1 MKDTNYQS
9 VLNHLYDGVYF
20 VDKNRKIT
28 YWNQSAEK
36 ITGYTSGE
44 VTHSFCHDNI
54 LNHVDADGNSLCLN
68 ACPLQ
73 KTIEDG
79 EMREADIFLH
89 HKNGHRVP
97 VSIRVIPLT
106 DTQGRIIGGAEM
118 FTETSSRDVLEAR
131 IHELEKLALLD
142 GLTQLSNRTHI
153 VSELEARMHEI
164 QRYELSVG
172 VLFLDID
179 HFKRFNDTYGHLAG
193 DEVLRGVS
201 RTLNAIA
208 RPFDL
213 YGRYG
218 GEEFVGIIRNVN
230 KKTLTIV
237 GERVRK
243 MIARTTHS
251 FQDVTERVT
260 VSVGGTLV
268 RKKDTVKG
276 VIDRADQLMYQSK
289 LAGRNRFTF
298 G

>member
-1 MKDTNYQS
+1 MDSNYQS
-9 VLNHLYDGVYF
+9 ILNHLYDGVYF

-36 ITGYTSGE
+36 ITGYKASE
-44 VTHSFCHDNI
+44 VTNSFCHDNI
-54 LNHVDADGNSLCLN
+54 LNHVDANGTALCQS

-89 HKNGHRVP
+89 HKNGHRIP

-106 DTQGRIIGGAEM
+106 NAKGDIIGGAEM
-118 FTETSSRDVLEAR
+118 FTETSSRDALEAR

-153 VSELEARMHEI
+153 LSELEARMHEI
-164 QRYELSVG
+164 RRYDLSVG
-172 VLFLDID
+172 VLFFDID
-179 HFKRFNDTYGHLAG
+179 NFKRFNDTYGHAAG
-193 DEVLRGVS
+193 DEVLRGVA

-218 GEEFVGIIRNVN
+218 GEEFVSIIRNVN
-230 KKTLTIV
+230 KKTLNIV

-243 MIARTTHS
+243 MIAQTTHS
-251 FQDVTERVT
+251 FNDITESVT

-268 RKKDTVKG
+268 RKDDTVKG
-276 VIDRADQLMYQSK
+276 VIARADRLMYQSK
-289 LAGRNRFTF
+289 LDGRNRFTM